1 MQLPRA
7 DYTSSGTDEEGT
19 TRCGWADA
27 AKHAAGTPA
36 TQRRPAPRLAPPND
50 VPRGWAHRRP
60 YPRAEIWSAGHG
72 GV

>member
-50 VPRGWAHRRP
+50 VPRLSSPAPLSSSGNLVRRS
-60 YPRAEIWSAGHG
+60 RRR
-72 GV
+72 